1 MEKILLI
8 DQSIE
13 DVEEFFIPYINFLK
27 KQGYEVHCVISEN
40 KNIKNSDKTFYLQF
54 SEKLFSIKNIKAY
67 KKLKKLI
74 YENNYKFIYS
84 INLIGGT
91 LARLATR
98 KKCNTK
104 VIYATNGLPF
114 YNGDK
119 IKNWLIYY
127 PIEKYL
133 CKFANIILTTNQEDY
148 DFIEKRFKVQ
158 NLKKINGF
166 GIICKNSTKKLSKQE
181 IKKIYNHF
189 DLNEKD
195 YIFLSIGNLTE
206 NQNHIMQIDAVR
218 RLIFKYKNIKLLI
231 VGKGQ
236 LMGYLKFIIEKY
248 ELNNNIILTD
258 ELEYIPKLLNLT
270 NVVLSTA
277 KAEGISANLVKAMV
291 QCKPIIATDVRGNKE
306 LLKQKNLVKNTDELI
321 KKMSICINANKSK
334 EIYETQKY
342 EVENVLQEVFGLYT

>member
-27 KQGYEVHCVISEN
+27 KRGYEVHCVISEN

-54 SEKLFSIKNIKAY
+54 SEKLFTIKNINAY

-127 PIEKYL
+127 PIEKYF

-158 NLKKINGF
+158 NLKKN
-166 GIICKNSTKKLSKQE
+166 KWLW
-181 IKKIYNHF
+181 
-189 DLNEKD
+189 D
-195 YIFLSIGNLTE
+195 NL
-206 NQNHIMQIDAVR
+206 
-218 RLIFKYKNIKLLI
+218 
-231 VGKGQ
+231 
-236 LMGYLKFIIEKY
+236 
-248 ELNNNIILTD
+248 
-258 ELEYIPKLLNLT
+258 
-270 NVVLSTA
+270 
-277 KAEGISANLVKAMV
+277 
-291 QCKPIIATDVRGNKE
+291 
-306 LLKQKNLVKNTDELI
+306 
-321 KKMSICINANKSK
+321 
-334 EIYETQKY
+334 
-342 EVENVLQEVFGLYT
+342 